1 MVTQFLAGGS
11 AGVVQWLPPIY
22 SLDVIKSRM
31 QAYPQ
36 GYYKS
41 WIDCAVKVYK
51 EEGIQ
56 IFYRFANIYTKKICS
71 SQLYYYIQ
79 L

>member
-1 MVTQFLAGGS
+1 MVSQFLAGGS

-36 GYYKS
+36 GYYKG
-41 WIDCAVKVYK
+41 WIDCAVKVYQ

-56 IFYRFANIYTKKICS
+56 IFYRFDAIVVHFSFNIG
-71 SQLYYYIQ
+71 QLVFY